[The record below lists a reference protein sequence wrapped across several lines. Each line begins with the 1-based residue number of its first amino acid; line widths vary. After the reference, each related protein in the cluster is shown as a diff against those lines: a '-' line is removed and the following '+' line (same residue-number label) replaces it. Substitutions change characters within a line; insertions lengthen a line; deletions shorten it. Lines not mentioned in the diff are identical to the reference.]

1 MKGKNIWKQRACLCL
16 LAFLTGLPGLA
27 GASGR
32 DEVYNPKLDTLYAMI
47 KGGSGYDSFGEERDD
62 LMAVWEGIR
71 EMTPARGLEAVT
83 YQLLDCNGDGEP
95 ELLTGQD
102 NRITNLFTI
111 RDGRIYRVFSGF
123 YRNAWYYLGNGR
135 FLNQGSGGTGLTILG
150 EYHLDRNG
158 KLVCEN
164 YYFTH
169 WDPAMEKEEVYWNTV
184 GVPDRARSKKLAM
197 NPAQFQELQKKRK
210 DKVEKLSWQSLARY
224 GQGRVILSLSQSGEG
239 GAPLLVVIPGEPLED
254 VHLLTLQAVDV
265 SDSGLVTWQV
275 EKDEPLGKLEAG
287 TRYHF
292 SLALE
297 GTARVTALSY
307 YDRAGYHRKILR
319 ISGEDGSLFFN

>member
-1 MKGKNIWKQRACLCL
+1 MEKKEVIYPGRPD
-16 LAFLTGLPGLA
+16 LPGVQWLLPKRLVL
-27 GASGR
+27 SGQR
-32 DEVYNPKLDTLYAMI
+32 TVPEPGV
-47 KGGSGYDSFGEERDD
+47 
-62 LMAVWEGIR
+62 
-71 EMTPARGLEAVT
+71 RGH
-83 YQLLDCNGDGEP
+83 
-95 ELLTGQD
+95 
-102 NRITNLFTI
+102 R
-111 RDGRIYRVFSGF
+111 S
-123 YRNAWYYLGNGR
+123 
-135 FLNQGSGGTGLTILG
+135 TILG

-239 GAPLLVVIPGEPLED
+239 GEPLLVVIPGEPLEA
-254 VHLLTLQAVDV
+254 VHLLTLQAVDI
-265 SDSGLVTWQV
+265 SDSGQVTWQV

-292 SLALE
+292 SMALE

>member
-1 MKGKNIWKQRACLCL
+1 MLMDFWVWKKRR
-16 LAFLTGLPGLA
+16 
-27 GASGR
+27 S
-32 DEVYNPKLDTLYAMI
+32 
-47 KGGSGYDSFGEERDD
+47 S
-62 LMAVWEGIR
+62 
-71 EMTPARGLEAVT
+71 
-83 YQLLDCNGDGEP
+83 
-95 ELLTGQD
+95 
-102 NRITNLFTI
+102 I

-224 GQGRVILSLSQSGEG
+224 GQGRVILSLSGEG
-239 GAPLLVVIPGEPLED
+239 GRTPAGGDPRRAAGGCAPAHPPGGGC
-254 VHLLTLQAVDV
+254 Q
-265 SDSGLVTWQV
+265 
-275 EKDEPLGKLEAG
+275 
-287 TRYHF
+287 
-292 SLALE
+292 
-297 GTARVTALSY
+297 
-307 YDRAGYHRKILR
+307 
-319 ISGEDGSLFFN
+319 